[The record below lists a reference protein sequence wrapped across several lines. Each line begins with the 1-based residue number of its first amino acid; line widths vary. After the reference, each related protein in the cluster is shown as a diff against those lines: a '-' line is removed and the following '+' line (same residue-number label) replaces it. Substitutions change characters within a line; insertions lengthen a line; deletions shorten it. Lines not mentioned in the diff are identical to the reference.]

1 MDSVIFLGTKKSGS
15 SREAII
21 KAKNLGYHTIV
32 LTDNERQIQDRNSYP
47 EIDSMLKCD
56 FSEIDKIKEIINY
69 LVIWQID
76 VRAIVSFIDPFCSV
90 AAKLSNDYKLSNFS
104 YDAMEK
110 MQNKLLCREVLK
122 NSIYNPKYKVLD
134 KNNFDDYTGI
144 SRMLP
149 VVIKYIESNGSKD
162 VYLSNDLESYK
173 QYVNRLFNQYKN
185 CIILVEEFL
194 DGKQYIVEA
203 VAFNNKITIEAI
215 IEQEIKFINDHFII
229 TGYSLGIDYPDP
241 FYNKLKRAVVEI
253 LELHHFENGPCHLE
267 MRYVKGEWKLVEIN
281 PRISGA
287 GMNQFLE
294 IGLGYSLV
302 EEHLKLS
309 LNLSPNFKPR
319 HEINTFAEYVIL
331 DREGILERITGR
343 TQVMRSEGIKYIYIK
358 PRKGTYLTTPTSLG
372 NRYAF
377 VIATGESKDIAMN
390 NAKQAASKIKFH
402 LR

>member
-1 MDSVIFLGTKKSGS
+1 
-15 SREAII
+15 
-21 KAKNLGYHTIV
+21 
-32 LTDNERQIQDRNSYP
+32 
-47 EIDSMLKCD
+47 MLKCN
-56 FSEIDKIKEIINY
+56 FSDIDNIKEVINY
-69 LVIWQID
+69 LVTWQID
-76 VRAIVSFIDPFCSV
+76 VRAIVSFIDPFCSL
-90 AAKLSNDYKLSNFS
+90 AAKLSNDYNLSNFS

-110 MQNKLLCREVLK
+110 MQNKLLCREVLN

-134 KNNFDDYTGI
+134 QNNFDDYTGI
-144 SRMLP
+144 NKMLP
-149 VVIKYIESNGSKD
+149 VVIKYIKSNGSKD
-162 VYLSNDLESYK
+162 VYFSNDLESYK
-173 QYVNRLFNQYKN
+173 QYVNHLFKQYKN

-203 VAFNNKITIEAI
+203 VAINKKITIEAI

-241 FYNKLKRAVVEI
+241 FYNKLKKAVEEI

-319 HEINTFAEYVIL
+319 HEINTFAEYIIL

-343 TQVMRSEGIKYIYIK
+343 TQVMRSEGIKFIYIK
-358 PRKGTYLTTPTSLG
+358 PRRGTYLMTPTSLG

-377 VIATGESKDIAMN
+377 VIATGESKDIAMK
-390 NAKQAASKIKFH
+390 NAKRAASKIIFH
-402 LR
+402 LI